1 MEGYSV
7 AYFPHNLGEISSII
21 DATDFS
27 VKKITVLT
35 TVRTQLQQWLVI
47 LIRVGKDGK
56 LFDTWVCLSTH
67 A

>member
-27 VKKITVLT
+27 VKKFPVLSIPYTITAMARHT
-35 TVRTQLQQWLVI
+35 DQGGQR
-47 LIRVGKDGK
+47 R
-56 LFDTWVCLSTH
+56 
-67 A
+67 